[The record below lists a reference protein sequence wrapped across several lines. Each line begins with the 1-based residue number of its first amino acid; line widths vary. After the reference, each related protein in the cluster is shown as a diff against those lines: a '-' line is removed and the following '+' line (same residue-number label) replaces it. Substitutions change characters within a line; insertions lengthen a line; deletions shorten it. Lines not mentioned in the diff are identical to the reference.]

1 MLNADVAIL
10 DLAEI
15 QNQMMN
21 GLKTSRL
28 KHDGNW
34 ICMKVMSCA
43 LLSCSSI

>member
-1 MLNADVAIL
+1 MLNTEVAIL
-10 DLAEI
+10 DLVEI

-28 KHDGNW
+28 KHEGNW

-43 LLSCSSI
+43 LLLYSWI